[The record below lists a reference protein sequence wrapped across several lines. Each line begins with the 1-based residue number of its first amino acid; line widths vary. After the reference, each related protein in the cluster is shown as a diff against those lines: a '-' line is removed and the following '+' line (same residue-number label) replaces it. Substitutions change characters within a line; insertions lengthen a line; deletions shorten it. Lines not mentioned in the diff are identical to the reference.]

1 MRKLFISFLFL
12 VLSCATTGPGGKR
25 SLILIPTS
33 TEIEI
38 GREVSSEVESTE
50 KLHENQRVQNF
61 VNNVGQKIAEVCDR
75 KDIKYTFEVIDSEQ
89 VNAFACPGGFIYI
102 YSGLIKIMDNEA
114 QLAVV
119 LAHEVGHVVARHS
132 VKRLQTVYGYSILM
146 DVLLGDKM
154 SEVALQMINAATFL
168 ILQGY
173 GRDNE
178 FEADNYGILYAYKA
192 SYNPKAMIQIFNKLK
207 EVEGNPP
214 SVFEQ
219 LLASHPPTQDRI
231 DKTNKQIEKIGGE
244 NLPYYT
250 EEFVVIKALLM
261 K

>member
-1 MRKLFISFLFL
+1 MRKLFIGFLFL
-12 VLSCATTGPGGKR
+12 VLSCATTGPGGKK

-38 GREVSSEVESTE
+38 GREVSSEVESSE
-50 KLHENQRVQNF
+50 KLHTDQRVQNY

-75 KDIKYTFEVIDSEQ
+75 KDIKYTFKVIDSEQ

-102 YSGLIKIMDNEA
+102 YAGLIKIMDNEA
-114 QLAVV
+114 QLAAV

-178 FEADNYGILYAYKA
+178 FEADNYGILYAYRA
-192 SYNPKAMIQIFNKLK
+192 SHNPKAMVQIFNKFI
-207 EVEGNPP
+207 EVEGSPP

-219 LLASHPPTQDRI
+219 LLLSHPPTQDRI
-231 DKTNKQIEKIGGE
+231 DKANKQIEEIGGE
-244 NLPYYT
+244 NLPYHT
-250 EEFVVIKALLM
+250 EEFAVIKTLLI

>member
-12 VLSCATTGPGGKR
+12 VLSCATTGPGGKK

-38 GREVSSEVESTE
+38 GREVSSEVESSE
-50 KLHENQRVQNF
+50 KLHTDQRVQNY

-75 KDIKYTFEVIDSEQ
+75 KDIKYTFKVIDREE

-114 QLAVV
+114 QLAAV

-154 SEVALQMINAATFL
+154 SEAALQMINVATFL

-178 FEADNYGILYAYKA
+178 FEADSYGTLYIYRA
-192 SYNPKAMIQIFNKLK
+192 SYNPNGMIQIFNKFK

-219 LLASHPPTQDRI
+219 LLISHPPTQDRI
-231 DKTNKQIEKIGGE
+231 DKVNKQIEKIGGE
-244 NLPYYT
+244 ELLYYK
-250 EEFVVIKALLM
+250 EEFSVIKTLLI

>member
-1 MRKLFISFLFL
+1 MKKFLIGFVFLF
-12 VLSCATTGPGGKR
+12 LSCATTGPGGKK

-33 TEIEI
+33 TEVEI
-38 GREVSSEVESTE
+38 GREVSSEVESNE
-50 KLHENQRVQNF
+50 KLLNNQKVQNY
-61 VNNVGQKIAEVCDR
+61 VNDVGQKIVKVCDR
-75 KDIKYTFEVIDSEQ
+75 RDIKYTFKVIDKAE

-102 YSGLIKIMDNEA
+102 YTGLIKILDNEA
-114 QLAVV
+114 QLASV

-132 VKRLQTVYGYSILM
+132 VKRLQTVYGYSILI

-154 SEVALQMINAATFL
+154 SDVARQMIDAATFL

-178 FEADNYGILYAYKA
+178 FEADNYGILYTKKA
-192 SYNPKAMIQIFNKLK
+192 NYNPKGMIQLFEKFK
-207 EVEGNPP
+207 DMEDNPP
-214 SVFEQ
+214 SVFET
-219 LLASHPPTQDRI
+219 LIASHPPTKDRI
-231 DKTNKQIEKIGGE
+231 NNGNKQIEKIVGT

-250 EEFVVIKALLM
+250 GKFTEIKALL